1 MKILTY
7 QQAKTAL
14 KRNFGEESIPEAMLE
29 RIEKTFG
36 EKLTP
41 EQVVDRILQDVK
53 ARGDEAL
60 KEWTRKLDRVHVE
73 HLLVSE
79 QELQEATIEPALH
92 EALLHSIERVKA
104 FHQNQP
110 TSGWIN
116 HTEQGALGQ
125 MVRPLSKVGVYVPGG
140 SAPLISTLIMTAVI
154 AKVAGVPEIMVVTP
168 PDKFGKVN
176 PAILVAAREIGV
188 SKVFKVGGAQAIG
201 ALAYGTDTIPQVDK
215 IAGPG
220 NTFVV
225 LAKRKVFGQ
234 VGIESLPGPTE
245 TLVIADESA
254 NARFVVA
261 DLLAQAEHIGAEPV
275 LVTPSEKLLYA
286 VQEIIEEQIA
296 ALPEPNQ
303 SWARESVKERMK
315 IVIVEDLAQAFE
327 LNNIYAPEHL
337 CLLIENPW
345 DHLGLIES
353 AGGVFVGED
362 SMEALGDY
370 IAGPSHVMP
379 TGGTARFSSPLN
391 VRDFQKIISVVGVNR
406 KTLQTTGPHAALIA
420 RAEGLEAHARAI
432 EVRLQEE

>member
-7 QQAKTAL
+7 QQARTAL
-14 KRNFGEESIPEAMLE
+14 KRNFGEESVPESMLE

-53 ARGDEAL
+53 TRGDEAL

-73 HLLVSE
+73 ALQVTE
-79 QELQEATIEPALH
+79 EELQGASIEPELHAALQQ
-92 EALLHSIERVKA
+92 SIGRVEH

-116 HTEQGALGQ
+116 HTEAGALGQ
-125 MVRPLSKVGVYVPGG
+125 IVRPLSRVAVYVPGG

-154 AKVAGVPEIMVVTP
+154 AKVAGVPEIIVATP
-168 PDKFGKVN
+168 PDKLGKVH
-176 PAILVAAREIGV
+176 PAILVAAREIGIQ
-188 SKVFKVGGAQAIG
+188 KIFKMGGAQAIG
-201 ALAYGTDTIPQVDK
+201 ALAYGTESVPQVDK
-215 IAGPG
+215 IVGPG

-245 TLVIADESA
+245 TLVIADETASA
-254 NARFVVA
+254 SFVVA
-261 DLLAQAEHIGAEPV
+261 DLLAQAEHVGAEPV

-286 VQEIIEEQIA
+286 VQEELESQLS

-303 SWARESVKERMK
+303 GWARESVKERMK
-315 IVIVEDLAQAFE
+315 IVIVENLQQAFE

-345 DHLGLIES
+345 EHLGLVES

-406 KTLQTTGPHAALIA
+406 KTLQTTGPAAAQIA

-432 EVRLQEE
+432 EVRLQE

>member
-1 MKILTY
+1 MKIFTH
-7 QQAKTAL
+7 QQARTAL
-14 KRNFGEESIPEAMLE
+14 KRNFGEEAIPESMLE

-36 EKLTP
+36 ERLTP
-41 EQVVDRILQDVK
+41 DQVVDRILLDVK
-53 ARGDEAL
+53 TRGDEAL
-60 KEWTRKLDRVHVE
+60 REWTRKLDRVHVE
-73 HLLVSE
+73 SLEVTEAEFQAASIGSE
-79 QELQEATIEPALH
+79 LEAALSQ
-92 EALLHSIERVKA
+92 SIARVRE

-116 HTEQGALGQ
+116 HGAGGALGQ
-125 MVRPLSKVGVYVPGG
+125 IVRPMSRVGIYVPGG

-154 AKVAGVPEIMVVTP
+154 AKVAGVPEIIVVTP
-168 PDKFGKVN
+168 PDRFGKVH

-188 SKVFKVGGAQAIG
+188 NRVFKVGGAQAIG
-201 ALAYGTDTIPQVDK
+201 ALAYGTDSIPQVDK

-245 TLVIADESA
+245 TLVIADETADS
-254 NARFVVA
+254 RFVVA
-261 DLLAQAEHIGAEPV
+261 DLLAQAEHVGAEPV
-275 LVTPSEKLLYA
+275 LVTTSEKILYA
-286 VQEIIEEQIA
+286 VQEEIEAQIST
-296 ALPEPNQ
+296 LPEPNQ
-303 SWARESVKERMK
+303 SMARESIQERMK
-315 IVIVEDLAQAFE
+315 MVIVETLEQAFE

-337 CLLIENPW
+337 CLLIRNPW
-345 DHLGLIES
+345 EYLGLIES

-406 KTLQTTGPHAALIA
+406 QTLQATGPAAARIA

-432 EVRLQEE
+432 EVRLEE